1 VRDSSGKPAT
11 GEACEDLQRI
21 ARPEAI
27 AKGHALTLIFETC
40 KKSLFLLIMIRTL
53 QGKTPVIGQNCF
65 ITENSVILGDV
76 IMGDECS
83 VWFNVVI
90 RGDVHSIRIGNRTN
104 IQDGAILHCTYKK
117 FSLTIGNNVSIGH
130 GAIVHGCVIEDNVL
144 IGMGAKVLDGAII
157 RKNSIIAA
165 GAVVLPNTE
174 VPEGSLFAGNPAT
187 FKKQLDEK
195 AIAFLQQSADNYVMY
210 KEWYSGETW

>member
-1 VRDSSGKPAT
+1 
-11 GEACEDLQRI
+11 
-21 ARPEAI
+21 
-27 AKGHALTLIFETC
+27 
-40 KKSLFLLIMIRTL
+40 MIRTL
-53 QGKTPVIGQNCF
+53 QGKTPVIGKNCF

-76 IMGDECS
+76 VIGDECS

-117 FSLTIGNNVSIGH
+117 FSLTIGSNVSIGH

-144 IGMGAKVLDGAII
+144 IGMGAKVLDGAVI

-174 VPEGSLFAGNPAT
+174 VPEGSLYAGNPAT

-210 KEWYSGETW
+210 KEWYAGETW